1 MRVPTLLY
9 IRMLAGG
16 ANQIPGTPVPLN
28 GQANAVVIGRI
39 VELCSGA
46 QLLCYGCN
54 TGASGVSIG
63 HTRLKEGS
71 HLRRLQPLHTVVAAP
86 ELKIDG
92 SSKKAAIYDGCNLS
106 AVTNPKQTRKG
117 PQSRQPSTTAATLL
131 AALLNTAR
139 SSSKK
144 AAIYDGCNLVMF
156 FPSLS

>member
-71 HLRRLQPLHTVVAAP
+71 HLRRLQHFPADSRAGP
-86 ELKIDG
+86 
-92 SSKKAAIYDGCNLS
+92 S
-106 AVTNPKQTRKG
+106 NPQR
-117 PQSRQPSTTAATLL
+117 RQPSTTAATP
-131 AALLNTAR
+131 A
-139 SSSKK
+139 
-144 AAIYDGCNLVMF
+144 
-156 FPSLS
+156 PSLLRRHYSILKEGSHLRRLQLRSRTGLPCNTLILKEGSHLRRLQRAD

>member
-71 HLRRLQPLHTVVAAP
+71 HLRRLQPESAVDPRRPGSPQRRQPSTTAATP
-86 ELKIDG
+86 VIQRRWEHYQILKEG
-92 SSKKAAIYDGCNLS
+92 SHLRRLQPWAHSPATRNPPASSKKAAIYDGCNR
-106 AVTNPKQTRKG
+106 P
-117 PQSRQPSTTAATLL
+117 
-131 AALLNTAR
+131 R
-139 SSSKK
+139 SLR
-144 AAIYDGCNLVMF
+144 A
-156 FPSLS
+156 

>member
-71 HLRRLQPLHTVVAAP
+71 HLRRLQLRPGESAGGAGA
-86 ELKIDG
+86 G
-92 SSKKAAIYDGCNLS
+92 SSKKAAIYDGCNRRR
-106 AVTNPKQTRKG
+106 AW
-117 PQSRQPSTTAATLL
+117 
-131 AALLNTAR
+131 
-139 SSSKK
+139 
-144 AAIYDGCNLVMF
+144 GC
-156 FPSLS
+156 